1 MLKVFPL
8 YSSSSGNMFNI
19 SSDKTDILLDVG
31 VSYKAVNEGL
41 KSIDKTISDIS
52 AVLITH
58 EHVDHIKGLSLLC
71 RKNNI
76 PIYACGKT
84 AFFIDNMLKEK
95 NIQADVIKIEYGQP
109 FKIKELEITA
119 FETSHDA
126 VSPCGYSITCKDKK
140 LTYATDLGYVSNEVF
155 DYLKDSN
162 YTILEANYDKTMLD
176 FGKYPYPLKHRIK
189 SNLGHLSN
197 EDCAN
202 TLVKLANM
210 GTTDFLLAH
219 LSENNNNPFILQNE
233 ICAKFEE
240 NDMDFSDF
248 NINIASKELSSEG
261 YIV

>member
-1 MLKVFPL
+1 MLNIFPL

-19 SSDKTDILLDVG
+19 SSDKTDILLDIG
-31 VSYKAVNEGL
+31 VSYKAINEGL
-41 KSIDKTISDIS
+41 KSIDKAISDIS

-71 RKNNI
+71 RKNDI

-84 AFFIDNMLKEK
+84 ASYINDMLKEK
-95 NIQADVIKIEYGQP
+95 NIQADVMKIEYGQP
-109 FKIKELEITA
+109 FKINDLEITA

-126 VSPCGYSITCKDKK
+126 VCPCGYYIESKNKK

-155 DYLKDSN
+155 EYLRESN
-162 YTILEANYDKTMLD
+162 YVVLEANYDKTMLD
-176 FGKYPYPLKHRIK
+176 FGKYPYPLKYRIK

-197 EDCAN
+197 DDCIN

-210 GTTDFLLAH
+210 KTTDFLLAH
-219 LSENNNNPFILQNE
+219 LSENNNNPYVLKDQL
-233 ICAKFEE
+233 ASKFEE
-240 NDMDFSDF
+240 NEMNYLDF

-261 YIV
+261 YFV